1 MIEEEHLLENA
12 VTVGN
17 YMMERFK
24 DMMTRHE
31 CIGDVRGSG
40 LMIGVD
46 IVKNRESKER
56 DVQTTAKICYRCW
69 EKGVILAFFS
79 GCVLRVEPPLTMT
92 MEEAKDALDI
102 VEASI
107 TDVENGLVPDSAVDQ
122 VRGL

>member
-1 MIEEEHLLENA
+1 MQPECPSAPLLDEKKSWRHGIPLYTFFNTAGNPVSCAAATASIEVIEEEHLLENA

-40 LMIGVD
+40 LMFGVD

-56 DVQTTAKICYRCW
+56 DVQTTAKF
-69 EKGVILAFFS
+69 V
-79 GCVLRVEPPLTMT
+79 T
-92 MEEAKDALDI
+92 DAGKK
-102 VEASI
+102 A
-107 TDVENGLVPDSAVDQ
+107 
-122 VRGL
+122 